1 MASSMFDEAIPA
13 LQELKSGANSL
24 PPDGTSWTYYVT
36 VVSRGGFPKMP
47 NQGEGLPAGVGYQS
61 GQDVGPGNMGGGG
74 FSNYGT
80 INIFANSPDEFLA
93 MVGSEV

>member
-1 MASSMFDEAIPA
+1 MADTLLSEAVPA

-24 PPDGTSWTYYVT
+24 PPDGTSWTYFVNVVT
-36 VVSRGGFPKMP
+36 RGSFPKIGTP
-47 NQGEGLPAGVGYQS
+47 GGKHEETGTGGGY
-61 GQDVGPGNMGGGG
+61 DVGPGGGGG

-80 INIFANSPDEFLA
+80 INIFANTPDEFLA